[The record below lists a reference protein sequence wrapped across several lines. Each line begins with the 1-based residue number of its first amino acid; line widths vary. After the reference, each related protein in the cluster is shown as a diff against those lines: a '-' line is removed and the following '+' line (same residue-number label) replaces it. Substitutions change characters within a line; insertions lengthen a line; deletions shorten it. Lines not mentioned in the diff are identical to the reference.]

1 MSQLASISVFF
12 LCALFWGTATTLI
25 NDSFTSGPREWWVGK
40 ICLKNLQTTAAQELH
55 ELELQFRLLIF
66 DFFFWGVISDW
77 ECSVTILASPELTK
91 SRTKHWRP
99 KLESSA
105 PSFDRAIVTMI
116 CGSSNDSLV
125 VTWLMFGAWCG
136 ELGMTVWFLG
146 NLEISVWISTF
157 LVESYWWDEL
167 WIDLDDEE
175 WTSIFWRVQ
184 WKSSLIWV
192 NLVFSIIPKL
202 FDKFYANISDLT
214 ANAPKKLTFTQKKP
228 LKLLSLEQF
237 PDNFGGS

>member
-1 MSQLASISVFF
+1 
-12 LCALFWGTATTLI
+12 
-25 NDSFTSGPREWWVGK
+25 
-40 ICLKNLQTTAAQELH
+40 
-55 ELELQFRLLIF
+55 
-66 DFFFWGVISDW
+66 
-77 ECSVTILASPELTK
+77 
-91 SRTKHWRP
+91 
-99 KLESSA
+99 
-105 PSFDRAIVTMI
+105 MI

-136 ELGMTVWFLG
+136 ELGMTVWFLR

-175 WTSIFWRVQ
+175 WTSIVWRVQ

-214 ANAPKKLTFTQKKP
+214 ANSPKKLTFTQKKTTKVTFTWTISRQ
-228 LKLLSLEQF
+228 LWRILSLHPTPTSHAFRFCRLNTVCLRIYNSACLFACNTGDYKVMELWYGCILLAKMISYVF
-237 PDNFGGS
+237 FHSKIWKIFLLCRTPGLTLPKKVRDVSILVTCVSCMDPYLGKL